1 MLELKTVRDSCWI
14 TIFTSYASYT
24 WKSPLFVTDVL
35 RAIALCDAP
44 VSGYS
49 TLLTGLAKNELTRKN
64 AEDLMKENVMDIAK
78 KEVVSVTSTTSLEE
92 IASLFGFRQLK
103 KIPVIDNGKLV
114 GVVNRSRFNRR
125 VLENTRL
132 KAT

>member
-1 MLELKTVRDSCWI
+1 M
-14 TIFTSYASYT
+14 
-24 WKSPLFVTDVL
+24 FVTDVL

-64 AEDLMKENVMDIAK
+64 AENLMKENVMDIAK

-114 GVVNRSRFNRR
+114 GVVNRSRFSRR
-125 VLENTRL
+125 VLENTCL
-132 KAT
+132 EAA